1 MVLRKV
7 LSKKW
12 VQTVLLVLAA
22 LVMLLVYTS
31 CGSAYAEV
39 PVGDSEAQVEL
50 E

>member
-31 CGSAYAEV
+31 CGSAYAEA